1 MQRVMR
7 KRLARNFR
15 NKLGRKVFEVD
26 EVNARSGV
34 VFPSKRSGEL
44 SVAIPAS
51 LVSDVPHLRE
61 KTFKIGLIGRAAA
74 IFRVG
79 EIIVFPDLPGVDQ
92 SRDANLISTILSYM
106 ETPQYLRKRLF
117 KIRPELR
124 YAGVL
129 PPLRTPHHPVSDR
142 TEHLTIGEYR
152 EGIVTSSFKGGSF
165 VDIGVERPV
174 LVPNA
179 RPLIETR
186 VTVRI
191 TQLGKRPKA
200 ALASRDEVKTYWGYR
215 VTVSDVPFG
224 RLVKNRSFDLVI
236 ATSRYGTPIMSVI
249 DELVRRWERS
259 RTILVAFGAPA
270 EGLYEIV
277 ARERLKL
284 DEVAHFVVNTIPGQ
298 GTETV
303 RTEEAVYATLAC
315 LGLFIS
321 EA

>member
-1 MQRVMR
+1 MMR
-7 KRLARNFR
+7 KRFAENFR
-15 NKLGRKVFEVD
+15 NKLGRKVFGVD

-34 VFPSKRSGEL
+34 VLPSKRSGEL
-44 SVAIPAS
+44 SIAVPAS

-79 EIIVFPDLPGVDQ
+79 EIIVFPDLPRVDQ
-92 SRDANLISTILSYM
+92 SRDANLIATILSYM

-117 KIRPELR
+117 KIKPELR

-129 PPLRTPHHPVSDR
+129 PPLRTPHHPLSDR
-142 TEHLTIGEYR
+142 TENLAIGEYR
-152 EGIVTSSFKGGSF
+152 EGVVTSSFKGGSF

-179 RPLIETR
+179 QPPINTR

-215 VTVSDVPFG
+215 VTVSDVPLG
-224 RLVKNRSFDLVI
+224 RLVKNRPFDLVI
-236 ATSRYGTPIMSVI
+236 ATSRYGTPLMSVV
-249 DELVRRWERS
+249 DELVRRWKRS

-277 ARERLKL
+277 AREHLKL
-284 DEVAHFVVNTIPGQ
+284 DEVAHFVINTIPDQ

-303 RTEEAVYATLAC
+303 RTEEALYATLAC
-315 LGLFIS
+315 LGLFVS